1 MLIIMVTPL
10 PSWMLADSHD
20 GPPSGR
26 DASPRKGSPRS
37 PRHPRGGGLHKK
49 SAIADWE
56 SASGSEAG
64 SKHGTHGEIAT
75 WTRHAYGPGMLRPR
89 AQQMHYARVQ
99 SFIIEKAPWSA
110 TILRVLLRCTGHT
123 MSVPEAMP
131 DDGSMMAAGKKA
143 RGHELAIADEDIEM
157 DAEEPSSED
166 VSRCGLRSLAP
177 HVHSSEIQLN
187 SLL

>member
-1 MLIIMVTPL
+1 MLIIMVTLL
-10 PSWMLADSHD
+10 PSRMLADSHD

-64 SKHGTHGEIAT
+64 SKHGTHGEIALEK
-75 WTRHAYGPGMLRPR
+75 AYGPGMLRPR
-89 AQQMHYARVQ
+89 AQQMHHISVQ
-99 SFIIEKAPWSA
+99 SFIIDKAPWSA
-110 TILRVLLRCTGHT
+110 TMLRVLLRCTVHT
-123 MSVPEAMP
+123 LSVLPEAMP

-166 VSRCGLRSLAP
+166 VSRCGLPSLNPSCACK
-177 HVHSSEIQLN
+177 
-187 SLL
+187 